1 MEKRKENKVISIKE
15 TRPYFNLSSN
25 FLIHTKNVSKLVW
38 ESEEAPVGL
47 RSIALDTYCEIEL
60 ELAVRN

>member
-1 MEKRKENKVISIKE
+1 MKNKINREVKIINKA
-15 TRPYFNLSSN
+15 RPYLNHSSN
-25 FLIHTKNVSKLVW
+25 FLNHTRNVCKLVW
-38 ESEEAPVGL
+38 ESEEAPVEL

>member
-1 MEKRKENKVISIKE
+1 MENKLNRDIKIINKA
-15 TRPYFNLSSN
+15 RPYLNQSSN
-25 FLIHTKNVSKLVW
+25 FLNHTRNVCKLVW
-38 ESEEAPVGL
+38 ESEEAPVEL

>member
-1 MEKRKENKVISIKE
+1 MENKLNRDIKIIKKV
-15 TRPYFNLSSN
+15 RPYLNQTSN
-25 FLIHTKNVSKLVW
+25 FLNHTRNVCKLVW
-38 ESEEAPVGL
+38 ESEEAPVEL